1 MPSIDIH
8 NHVTPAAYINAVRET
23 PSRMGSHIERDER
36 GREWLIMDTGR
47 RTEVR
52 RLFIDTELRLHA
64 MAEAQIDV
72 TVESILPLLFHYWA
86 DIDKAVRDCR
96 TVNDAIADDV
106 ARYPGRIVGMGMV
119 PLQNV
124 AEAIRELERIVR
136 ELKMPAVIIGSH
148 VNNRNL
154 DEAEFFPFFE
164 RAQDLGMLIFV
175 HPHEVAARE
184 RLKRYYLTNW
194 IGNPLETSIAFA
206 SLIFG
211 GVLQCLPDLKICF
224 AHAGGYTPWIRGR
237 WQHGYSVSSKPE
249 VVLRESVYEYTRRCY
264 FDTVIFDELAL
275 EYLIR
280 AVGSDHVL
288 HGTDYPADMGTW
300 DQVAFIKG
308 LKSLT
313 QQEKEKILGGN
324 AAALLNLPAPRSSN
338 KQST

>member
-1 MPSIDIH
+1 MPNIDIH
-8 NHVTPAAYINAVRET
+8 NHVTPAAYIQAVREA
-23 PSRMGSHIERDER
+23 PGHMGGHIERDER

-52 RLFIDTELRLHA
+52 QLFINTELRLHA

-72 TVESILPLLFHYWA
+72 MVESILPLLFHYWA
-86 DIDKAVRDCR
+86 DIDKAIRVCC
-96 TVNDAIADDV
+96 TVNDAIAEDV
-106 ARYPGRIVGMGMV
+106 ARYPNRIVGMGTV
-119 PLQNV
+119 PLQDV
-124 AEAIRELERIVR
+124 AEAIRELERIVS

-164 RAQDLGMLIFV
+164 RAQDLGALIFV

-211 GVLQCLPDLKICF
+211 GVLQRLPDLKVCF

-237 WQHGYSVSSKPE
+237 WQHGYSVSAKPE
-249 VVLRESVYEYTRRCY
+249 VALRETVYEHTRRCY

-280 AVGSDHVL
+280 AVGSDRIL

-300 DQVAFIKG
+300 DQVARING
-308 LKSLT
+308 LTNLT
-313 QQEKEKILGGN
+313 QPEKEKILGGN
-324 AAALLNLPAPRSSN
+324 AAALLNLPPVAIV
-338 KQST
+338 